1 MMGSGLGHF
10 LVPIQSSYYHFKAL
24 LTTYEVFS
32 PNQGRMT
39 HELFDFNC
47 NIMGTPFFTE
57 VKVYANNVEKA
68 TKCLKDKMD
77 REDLRMEGNNFTEY
91 QKKALEDVCRLIF
104 KEFSNTA
111 GVAFLKL
118 DCDCIKLAGVSS
130 TGDQTSPMML
140 VSGNSPVIDESTGE
154 ETTPVCEK
162 CKDDSLGVFRT
173 KNRGIIWNN
182 KKAVLSKQIR
192 NKIKAKVFDSDLY

>member
-1 MMGSGLGHF
+1 
-10 LVPIQSSYYHFKAL
+10 
-24 LTTYEVFS
+24 
-32 PNQGRMT
+32 MT

-57 VKVYANNVEKA
+57 VKVYATNVEKA
-68 TKCLKDKMD
+68 TKCLKDKME

-130 TGDQTSPMML
+130 TGDQT
-140 VSGNSPVIDESTGE
+140 
-154 ETTPVCEK
+154 
-162 CKDDSLGVFRT
+162 
-173 KNRGIIWNN
+173 
-182 KKAVLSKQIR
+182 
-192 NKIKAKVFDSDLY
+192 

>member
-10 LVPIQSSYYHFKAL
+10 LLPIQSSYYHLKAP
-24 LTTYEVFS
+24 LTTYEVSS
-32 PNQGRMT
+32 PNQGRMP

-57 VKVYANNVEKA
+57 VKVYPDNAEKA
-68 TKCLKDKMD
+68 TKCLKGKTE
-77 REDLRMEGNNFTEY
+77 REDLGMAGNGFTEY
-91 QKKALEDVCRLIF
+91 QKNALEDVCRLIF
-104 KEFSNTA
+104 KEFSNTV

-130 TGDQTSPMML
+130 TGDQSSPMML
-140 VSGNSPVIDESTGE
+140 VSGNPPVIDESTGE
-154 ETTPVCEK
+154 ETTPVCET

-182 KKAVLSKQIR
+182 KKTVLSRQIR
-192 NKIKAKVFDSDLY
+192 NKIKDKVFDSDL